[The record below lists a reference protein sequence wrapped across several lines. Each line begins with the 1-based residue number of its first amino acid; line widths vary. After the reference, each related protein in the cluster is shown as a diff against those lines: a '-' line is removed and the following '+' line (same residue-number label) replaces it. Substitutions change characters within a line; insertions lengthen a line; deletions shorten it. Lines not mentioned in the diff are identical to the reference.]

1 MTLPQGWTETTLE
14 EVGRWGSGGTPKASE
29 SSYYGGSIP
38 WIRSGDLP
46 DGPVCSYEAT
56 ITDAGLT
63 NSSAKWVA
71 EGAVLIAMYGATI
84 GKLGITQFPV
94 TTNQAIAFLEPANG
108 IEARYLFE
116 NLRYR
121 KPRLVAL
128 GQGGAQPNISQEILK
143 AQQFPLPP
151 LAEQRRI
158 VAKLDALTARLAR
171 ARAELDRVPV
181 LAAQLRAQT
190 LNDAFCGRTR
200 SCRVPLADWHMLP
213 ASEACD
219 KVQSGGTPKAGFA
232 AEGIPFFKV
241 YNIVGQ
247 KIAFDY
253 KPQYVAKNV
262 HKTELKKSIAYPG
275 DVMMNIVGPPL
286 GKVAIVPDQFEEC
299 NFNQALTVFRPSER
313 VTSNWLYYFLC
324 SGRSVASV
332 VGETRGIAGQ
342 VNISLSQCRSFEIP
356 VPPIGEQERIVADIQ
371 ADFARA
377 DRLEAEATRA
387 RGLLDRLESAILARA
402 FRGELVPQDPNDE
415 PAEALLAR
423 IRQHRAAAPKA
434 KRGRKAKGVGTGG

>member
-1 MTLPQGWTETTLE
+1 VTSPQGWVEISLE

-38 WIRSGDLP
+38 WVRSGDLP
-46 DGPVCSYEAT
+46 DGPMTAHEAT
-56 ITDAGLT
+56 ISEAGLA
-63 NSSAKWVA
+63 NSSAKWVQ

-84 GKLGITQFPV
+84 GKLGITSYPV
-94 TTNQAIAFLEPANG
+94 TTNQAIAFIEPSDG
-108 IEARYLFE
+108 IEVRYLFE

-121 KPRLVAL
+121 KPDLVAL

-143 AQQFPLPP
+143 AQTFPLPP

-181 LAAQLRAQT
+181 LADQLRTQV
-190 LNDAFCGRTR
+190 LKDAFAGRTP
-200 SCRVPLADWHMLP
+200 SSHVPFAHWLTLP
-213 ASEACD
+213 AAEACG

-232 AEGIPFFKV
+232 AEGVPFLKV

-247 KIAFDY
+247 KVAFDY
-253 KPQYVAKNV
+253 KPQYVTAAV
-262 HKTELKKSIAYPG
+262 HGTELRKSMAQPG
-275 DVMMNIVGPPL
+275 DVLMNIVGPPL
-286 GKVAIVPDQFEEC
+286 GKVAIVPDQLGEC
-299 NFNQALTVFRPSER
+299 NFNQALTMFRPSDL
-313 VTSNWLYYFLC
+313 VTSYWLYYFLC

-342 VNISLSQCRSFEIP
+342 VNISLSQCRAFEIP
-356 VPPIGEQERIVADIQ
+356 IPPLSEQDPIVSDIE
-371 ADFARA
+371 AAFARA

-387 RGLLDRLESAILARA
+387 RTLLDRLESALLAKA

-415 PAEALLAR
+415 PAQVLLER
-423 IRQHRAAAPKA
+423 VRAQRLVAPKA
-434 KRGRKAKGVGTGG
+434 RRGRKAKVAA